1 MIDMFLNEAE
11 AHPENSVVIQSQFMR
26 FMADASDVVLVMI
39 YEKP

>member
-26 FMADASDVVLVMI
+26 FMADASDVS
-39 YEKP
+39 